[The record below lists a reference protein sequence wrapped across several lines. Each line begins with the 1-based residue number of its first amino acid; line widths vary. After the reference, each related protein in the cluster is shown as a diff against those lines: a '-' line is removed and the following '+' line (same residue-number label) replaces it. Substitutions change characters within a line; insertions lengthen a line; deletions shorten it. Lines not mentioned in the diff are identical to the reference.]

1 MTAKRVIELMTDVTE
16 FSYTHSDI
24 AKPLL
29 TYDRT
34 TNIITC
40 GVRSYKATPE
50 KLDKY
55 FGNVDATYMVLSS
68 RNVLHMAGGT
78 ENCGI

>member
-16 FSYTHSDI
+16 FSYTHSDT

-40 GVRSYKATPE
+40 GVHSYKATPE

-55 FGNVDATYMVLSS
+55 FGNVGVTYMVLSS
-68 RNVLHMAGGT
+68 RNVLHMAGGA
-78 ENCGI
+78 ELRGI